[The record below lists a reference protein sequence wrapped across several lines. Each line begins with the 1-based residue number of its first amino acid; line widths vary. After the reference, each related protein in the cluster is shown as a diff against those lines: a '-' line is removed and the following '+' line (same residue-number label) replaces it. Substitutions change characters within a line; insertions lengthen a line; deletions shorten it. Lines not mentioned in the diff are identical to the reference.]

1 MRFGKYIRVTQCA
14 YERIYY
20 DSEYGQLKE
29 SLPRWEGLKNNKKKL
44 SDSKNLVDNFNKET
58 YVTSNSFLSNNIS
71 WITAEIKYQPIDYS
85 FKGPNYRP
93 YVEKIEEIFEKCS
106 QGNLYLKENDQLF
119 CDKENPDNSSSVLG
133 TFIYEVNKI
142 KNQIIEKY
150 EEMEES
156 LLVLKDYSEFY
167 SEQLNT
173 SINNFDLISQDLK
186 NYKSGHLDEVKHYV
200 KIAKGC
206 GYILVMI
213 YLCILSFISVCGC
226 LFLLAYS
233 YLTNQ
238 GNLDILMHIVWNSIK
253 FFSFSFFIY
262 GAMFGMLFNGLRDLI
277 NVNMFL
283 FGDNLIAEKTYLLP
297 QEKSK
302 EFLYFCLTEEKAEF
316 TDEIDSLASENL
328 DELYTNVGTLNNL
341 LNKDYNLKSH
351 FEDNY
356 EIKTLR
362 NRRLES
368 NDFSKEEE
376 DNDESESESDSASE
390 YDSESDNGENNN
402 ISLPFEAVI
411 SMIKEINDSFTD
423 FKKNNNIEETSYN
436 QESLLNSL
444 DCGFLKNDLNILY
457 NSLYDLSVES
467 RILCFL
473 SCFIAF
479 FGEILVNFYLLSMY
493 HYNKTEFRE
502 GNLDFT
508 SRRRIREIDRNA
520 DSNSQNEFM
529 DKSKPDN
536 MKKFN
541 KKLDLEFSS

>member
-20 DSEYGQLKE
+20 DSEYGQLKD
-29 SLPRWEGLKNNKKKL
+29 SLPRWEGLKNNKIKL
-44 SDSKNLVDNFNKET
+44 SDSKNLLDNFNKET
-58 YVTSNSFLSNNIS
+58 NVTSNSFLSNNITWTTS
-71 WITAEIKYQPIDYS
+71 GIINGIGYT
-85 FKGPNYRP
+85 FKGPNYWP
-93 YVEKIEEIFEKCS
+93 YVRAIEEIFKKCS
-106 QGNLYLKENDQLF
+106 QGNLYLKNNDQLF
-119 CDKENPDNSSSVLG
+119 CDKDNPDSTSSVLG
-133 TFIYEVNKI
+133 SFIYEVNKI
-142 KNQIIEKY
+142 KNKIIEKY

-156 LLVLKDYSEFY
+156 LLDLKDYSEFY

-277 NVNMFL
+277 NVNIFL

-297 QEKSK
+297 HEKSK

-316 TDEIDSLASENL
+316 TDEMDSLVSENL

-351 FEDNY
+351 FEDTY
-356 EIKTLR
+356 EIKTSR
-362 NRRLES
+362 NRRLEL
-368 NDFSKEEE
+368 DP
-376 DNDESESESDSASE
+376 DPSDSSIDE
-390 YDSESDNGENNN
+390 FDSDSDYSFESDNEDNNTT
-402 ISLPFEAVI
+402 SLPFETVI

-493 HYNKTEFRE
+493 HYNKTEFKE

>member
-1 MRFGKYIRVTQCA
+1 
-14 YERIYY
+14 
-20 DSEYGQLKE
+20 
-29 SLPRWEGLKNNKKKL
+29 
-44 SDSKNLVDNFNKET
+44 
-58 YVTSNSFLSNNIS
+58 
-71 WITAEIKYQPIDYS
+71 
-85 FKGPNYRP
+85 
-93 YVEKIEEIFEKCS
+93 
-106 QGNLYLKENDQLF
+106 
-119 CDKENPDNSSSVLG
+119 
-133 TFIYEVNKI
+133 
-142 KNQIIEKY
+142 
-150 EEMEES
+150 MEES

-277 NVNMFL
+277 NVNIFL

-297 QEKSK
+297 HEKSK

-316 TDEIDSLASENL
+316 TDEMDSLVSENL

-351 FEDNY
+351 FEDTY
-356 EIKTLR
+356 EIKTSR
-362 NRRLES
+362 NRRLEL
-368 NDFSKEEE
+368 NPDP
-376 DNDESESESDSASE
+376 SDSSIDE
-390 YDSESDNGENNN
+390 FDSDSDSDYSFESDNEDNNTT
-402 ISLPFEAVI
+402 SLPFETVI

-502 GNLDFT
+502 GSLEFT
-508 SRRRIREIDRNA
+508 SRRRISMQKERTDKRFSAMSE
-520 DSNSQNEFM
+520 SQR
-529 DKSKPDN
+529 
-536 MKKFN
+536 
-541 KKLDLEFSS
+541 L

>member
-20 DSEYGQLKE
+20 DSEYGQLKD
-29 SLPRWEGLKNNKKKL
+29 SLPRWEGLKNNKIKL
-44 SDSKNLVDNFNKET
+44 SDSKNLLDNFNKET
-58 YVTSNSFLSNNIS
+58 NVTSNSFLSNNITWTTS
-71 WITAEIKYQPIDYS
+71 GIINGIGYT
-85 FKGPNYRP
+85 FKGPNYWP
-93 YVEKIEEIFEKCS
+93 YVRAIEEIFEKCS

-119 CDKENPDNSSSVLG
+119 CDKENPDSASSVLG
-133 TFIYEVNKI
+133 KFIYEVNKI

-328 DELYTNVGTLNNL
+328 DELYTNIGTLNNL

-351 FEDNY
+351 FEDTY
-356 EIKTLR
+356 EIKTSR
-362 NRRLES
+362 NRRLEL
-368 NDFSKEEE
+368 NPDP
-376 DNDESESESDSASE
+376 SDSSIDE
-390 YDSESDNGENNN
+390 FDSDSDSDYSFESDNEDNNTT
-402 ISLPFEAVI
+402 SLPFETVI

-493 HYNKTEFRE
+493 HYNKTEFKE

>member
-20 DSEYGQLKE
+20 DSEYGQLKD
-29 SLPRWEGLKNNKKKL
+29 SLPRWEGLKNNKIKL

-71 WITAEIKYQPIDYS
+71 WTTAEIINGIGYT
-85 FKGPNYRP
+85 FKGPNYWP
-93 YVEKIEEIFEKCS
+93 YVRAIEEIFKKCS
-106 QGNLYLKENDQLF
+106 QGNLYLKNNDQLF
-119 CDKENPDNSSSVLG
+119 CDKDNPDSTSSVLG
-133 TFIYEVNKI
+133 SFIYEVNKI
-142 KNQIIEKY
+142 KNKIIEKY

-156 LLVLKDYSEFY
+156 LLDLKDYSEFY

-277 NVNMFL
+277 NVNIFL

-297 QEKSK
+297 HEKSK

-316 TDEIDSLASENL
+316 TDEMDSLVSENL

-351 FEDNY
+351 FEDTY
-356 EIKTLR
+356 EIKTSR
-362 NRRLES
+362 NRRLEL
-368 NDFSKEEE
+368 NPDP
-376 DNDESESESDSASE
+376 SDSSIDE
-390 YDSESDNGENNN
+390 FDSDSDYSFESDNEDNNTT
-402 ISLPFEAVI
+402 SLPFETVI

-502 GNLDFT
+502 GSLEFT

>member
-20 DSEYGQLKE
+20 DSEYGQLKD
-29 SLPRWEGLKNNKKKL
+29 SLPRWEGLKNNKIKL

-71 WITAEIKYQPIDYS
+71 WTTAEIINGIGYT
-85 FKGPNYRP
+85 FKGPNYWP
-93 YVEKIEEIFEKCS
+93 YVRAIEEIFKKCS
-106 QGNLYLKENDQLF
+106 QGNLYLKNNDQLF
-119 CDKENPDNSSSVLG
+119 CDKDNPDSTSSVLG
-133 TFIYEVNKI
+133 SFIYEVNKI
-142 KNQIIEKY
+142 KNKIIEKY

-156 LLVLKDYSEFY
+156 LLDLKDYSEFY

-277 NVNMFL
+277 NVNIFL

-297 QEKSK
+297 HEKSK

-316 TDEIDSLASENL
+316 TDEMDSLVSENL

-351 FEDNY
+351 FEDTY
-356 EIKTLR
+356 EIKTSR
-362 NRRLES
+362 NRRLEL
-368 NDFSKEEE
+368 NPDP
-376 DNDESESESDSASE
+376 SDSSIDE
-390 YDSESDNGENNN
+390 FDSDSDSDYSFESDNEDNNTT
-402 ISLPFEAVI
+402 SLPFETVI

-502 GNLDFT
+502 GSLEFT

>member
-20 DSEYGQLKE
+20 DSEYGQLKD
-29 SLPRWEGLKNNKKKL
+29 SLPRWEGLKNNKIKL
-44 SDSKNLVDNFNKET
+44 SDSKNLLDNFNKET
-58 YVTSNSFLSNNIS
+58 NVTSNSFLSNNITWTTS
-71 WITAEIKYQPIDYS
+71 GIINGIGYT
-85 FKGPNYRP
+85 FKGPNYWP
-93 YVEKIEEIFEKCS
+93 YVRAIEDIFKKCS
-106 QGNLYLKENDQLF
+106 QGNLYLKNNDQLF
-119 CDKENPDNSSSVLG
+119 CDKDNPDSTSSVLG
-133 TFIYEVNKI
+133 SFIYEVNKI
-142 KNQIIEKY
+142 KNKIIEKY

-156 LLVLKDYSEFY
+156 LLDLKDYSEFY

-277 NVNMFL
+277 NVNIFL

-297 QEKSK
+297 HEKSK

-316 TDEIDSLASENL
+316 TDEMDSLVSENL

-351 FEDNY
+351 FEDTY
-356 EIKTLR
+356 EIKTSR
-362 NRRLES
+362 NRRLEL
-368 NDFSKEEE
+368 DP
-376 DNDESESESDSASE
+376 DPSDSSIDE
-390 YDSESDNGENNN
+390 FDSDSDYSFESDNEDNNTT
-402 ISLPFEAVI
+402 SLPFETVI

-493 HYNKTEFRE
+493 HYNKTEFKE

>member
-44 SDSKNLVDNFNKET
+44 SDSKNLLDNFNKET
-58 YVTSNSFLSNNIS
+58 NVISNSFLSNNIS
-71 WITAEIKYQPIDYS
+71 WTTAEIINGIGYT
-85 FKGPNYRP
+85 FKGPNYWP
-93 YVEKIEEIFEKCS
+93 YVKAIEEIFKKCS
-106 QGNLYLKENDQLF
+106 QGNLYLKNNDQLF
-119 CDKENPDNSSSVLG
+119 CDKDNPDSTSSVLG
-133 TFIYEVNKI
+133 SFIYEVNKI
-142 KNQIIEKY
+142 KNKIIEKY

-156 LLVLKDYSEFY
+156 LLDLKDYSEFY

-277 NVNMFL
+277 NVNIFL

-297 QEKSK
+297 HKKSK

-316 TDEIDSLASENL
+316 TDEMDSLVSENL

-351 FEDNY
+351 FEDTY
-356 EIKTLR
+356 EIKTSR
-362 NRRLES
+362 NRRLEL
-368 NDFSKEEE
+368 NPDP
-376 DNDESESESDSASE
+376 SDSSIDE
-390 YDSESDNGENNN
+390 FDSDSDYSFESDNEDNNTT
-402 ISLPFEAVI
+402 SLPFETVI

>member
-20 DSEYGQLKE
+20 DSEYGQLKD
-29 SLPRWEGLKNNKKKL
+29 SLPRWEGLKNNKIKL

-71 WITAEIKYQPIDYS
+71 WTTAEIINGIGYT
-85 FKGPNYRP
+85 FKGPNYWP
-93 YVEKIEEIFEKCS
+93 YVRAIEEIFKKCS
-106 QGNLYLKENDQLF
+106 QGNLYLKNNDQLF
-119 CDKENPDNSSSVLG
+119 CDKDNPDSTSSVLG
-133 TFIYEVNKI
+133 SFIYEVNKI
-142 KNQIIEKY
+142 KNKIIEKY
-150 EEMEES
+150 EETEES
-156 LLVLKDYSEFY
+156 LLDLKDYSEFY

-277 NVNMFL
+277 NVNIFL

-297 QEKSK
+297 HEKSK

-316 TDEIDSLASENL
+316 TDEMDSLVSENL

-351 FEDNY
+351 FEDTY
-356 EIKTLR
+356 EIKTSR
-362 NRRLES
+362 NRRLEL
-368 NDFSKEEE
+368 NPDP
-376 DNDESESESDSASE
+376 SDSSIDE
-390 YDSESDNGENNN
+390 FDSDSDYSFESDNEDNNTT
-402 ISLPFEAVI
+402 SLPFETVI

-493 HYNKTEFRE
+493 HYNKTEFKE
-502 GNLDFT
+502 GNLEFT

>member
-20 DSEYGQLKE
+20 DSEYGQLKD
-29 SLPRWEGLKNNKKKL
+29 SLPRWEGLKNNKIKL
-44 SDSKNLVDNFNKET
+44 SDSKNLLDNFNKET
-58 YVTSNSFLSNNIS
+58 NVTSNSFLSNNITWTTS
-71 WITAEIKYQPIDYS
+71 GIINGIGYT
-85 FKGPNYRP
+85 FKGPNYWP
-93 YVEKIEEIFEKCS
+93 YVRAIEDIFKKCS
-106 QGNLYLKENDQLF
+106 QGNLYLKNNDQLF
-119 CDKENPDNSSSVLG
+119 CDKDNPDSTSSVLG
-133 TFIYEVNKI
+133 SFIYEVNKI
-142 KNQIIEKY
+142 KNKIIEKY

-156 LLVLKDYSEFY
+156 LLDLKDYSEFY

-297 QEKSK
+297 HEKSK

-316 TDEIDSLASENL
+316 TDEMDSLVSENL

-351 FEDNY
+351 FEDTY
-356 EIKTLR
+356 EIKTSR
-362 NRRLES
+362 NRRLEL
-368 NDFSKEEE
+368 DP
-376 DNDESESESDSASE
+376 DPSDSSIDE
-390 YDSESDNGENNN
+390 FDSDSDYSFESDNEDNNTT
-402 ISLPFEAVI
+402 SLPFETVI

-493 HYNKTEFRE
+493 HYNKTEFKE

>member
-20 DSEYGQLKE
+20 DSEYGQLKD
-29 SLPRWEGLKNNKKKL
+29 SLPRWEGLKNNKIKL
-44 SDSKNLVDNFNKET
+44 LDSKNLLDNFNKET
-58 YVTSNSFLSNNIS
+58 NVTSNSFLSNNITWTTS
-71 WITAEIKYQPIDYS
+71 GIINGIGYT
-85 FKGPNYRP
+85 FKGPNYWP
-93 YVEKIEEIFEKCS
+93 YVRAIEEIFKKCS
-106 QGNLYLKENDQLF
+106 QGNLYLKNNDQLF
-119 CDKENPDNSSSVLG
+119 CDKDNPDSTSSVLG
-133 TFIYEVNKI
+133 SFIYEVNKI
-142 KNQIIEKY
+142 KNKIIEKY

-156 LLVLKDYSEFY
+156 LLDLKDYSEFY

-277 NVNMFL
+277 NVNIFL

-297 QEKSK
+297 HEKSK

-316 TDEIDSLASENL
+316 TDEMDSLVSENL

-351 FEDNY
+351 FEDTY
-356 EIKTLR
+356 EIKTSR
-362 NRRLES
+362 NRRLEL
-368 NDFSKEEE
+368 NPDP
-376 DNDESESESDSASE
+376 SDSSIDE
-390 YDSESDNGENNN
+390 FDSDYSFESDNEDNNTT
-402 ISLPFEAVI
+402 SLPFETVI

-493 HYNKTEFRE
+493 HYNKTEFKE

>member
-14 YERIYY
+14 YERIHY
-20 DSEYGQLKE
+20 DSEYGQLKD
-29 SLPRWEGLKNNKKKL
+29 SLPRWEGLKNNKIKL
-44 SDSKNLVDNFNKET
+44 SDSKNLLDNFNKET
-58 YVTSNSFLSNNIS
+58 NVTSNSFLSNNITWTTS
-71 WITAEIKYQPIDYS
+71 GIINGIGYT
-85 FKGPNYRP
+85 FKGPNYWP
-93 YVEKIEEIFEKCS
+93 YVRAIEEIFEKCS

-119 CDKENPDNSSSVLG
+119 CDKENPDSASSVLG
-133 TFIYEVNKI
+133 KFIYEVNKI

-328 DELYTNVGTLNNL
+328 DELYTNIGTLNNL

-351 FEDNY
+351 FEDTY
-356 EIKTLR
+356 EIKTSR
-362 NRRLES
+362 NRRLEL
-368 NDFSKEEE
+368 NPDP
-376 DNDESESESDSASE
+376 SDSSIDE
-390 YDSESDNGENNN
+390 FDSDSDSDYSFESDNEDNNTT
-402 ISLPFEAVI
+402 SLPFETVI

-493 HYNKTEFRE
+493 HYNKTEFKE

>member
-20 DSEYGQLKE
+20 DSEYGQLKD
-29 SLPRWEGLKNNKKKL
+29 SLPRWEGLKNNKIKL

-71 WITAEIKYQPIDYS
+71 WTTAEIINGIGYT
-85 FKGPNYRP
+85 FKGPNYWP
-93 YVEKIEEIFEKCS
+93 YVRAIEEIFKKCS
-106 QGNLYLKENDQLF
+106 QGNLYLKNNDQLF
-119 CDKENPDNSSSVLG
+119 CDKDNPDSTSSVLG
-133 TFIYEVNKI
+133 SFIYEVNKI
-142 KNQIIEKY
+142 KNKIIEKY

-156 LLVLKDYSEFY
+156 LLDLKDYSEFY

-277 NVNMFL
+277 NVNIFL

-297 QEKSK
+297 HEKSK

-316 TDEIDSLASENL
+316 TDEMDSLVSENL

-351 FEDNY
+351 FEDTY
-356 EIKTLR
+356 EIKTSR
-362 NRRLES
+362 NRRLEL
-368 NDFSKEEE
+368 NPDP
-376 DNDESESESDSASE
+376 SDSSIDE
-390 YDSESDNGENNN
+390 FDSDSDYSFESDNEDNNTT
-402 ISLPFEAVI
+402 SLPFETVI

-493 HYNKTEFRE
+493 HYNKTEFKE
-502 GNLDFT
+502 GNLEFT

>member
-20 DSEYGQLKE
+20 DSEYGQLKD
-29 SLPRWEGLKNNKKKL
+29 SLPRWEGLKNNKIKL

-71 WITAEIKYQPIDYS
+71 WTTAEIINGIGFT
-85 FKGPNYRP
+85 FKGPNYWP
-93 YVEKIEEIFEKCS
+93 YVKAIEEIFKKCS
-106 QGNLYLKENDQLF
+106 QGNLYLKNNDQLF
-119 CDKENPDNSSSVLG
+119 CDKDNPDSTSSVLG
-133 TFIYEVNKI
+133 SFIYEVNKI
-142 KNQIIEKY
+142 KNKIIEKY

-277 NVNMFL
+277 NVNIFL

-297 QEKSK
+297 HEKSK

-316 TDEIDSLASENL
+316 TDEMDSLVSENL

-351 FEDNY
+351 FEDTY
-356 EIKTLR
+356 EIKTSR
-362 NRRLES
+362 NRRLEL
-368 NDFSKEEE
+368 DP
-376 DNDESESESDSASE
+376 DPSDSSIDE
-390 YDSESDNGENNN
+390 FDSDSDYSFESDNEDNNTT
-402 ISLPFEAVI
+402 SLPFETVI

-493 HYNKTEFRE
+493 HYNKTEFKE

>member
-20 DSEYGQLKE
+20 DSEYGQLKD
-29 SLPRWEGLKNNKKKL
+29 SLPRWEGLKNNKIKL
-44 SDSKNLVDNFNKET
+44 SDSKNLVDNFNNET

-71 WITAEIKYQPIDYS
+71 WTTAEIINGIGYT
-85 FKGPNYRP
+85 FKGPNYWP
-93 YVEKIEEIFEKCS
+93 YVRAIEEIFKKCS
-106 QGNLYLKENDQLF
+106 QGNLYLKNNDQLF
-119 CDKENPDNSSSVLG
+119 CDKDNPDSTSSVLG
-133 TFIYEVNKI
+133 SFIYEVNKI
-142 KNQIIEKY
+142 KNKIIEKY

-156 LLVLKDYSEFY
+156 LLDLKDYSEFY

-277 NVNMFL
+277 NVNIFL

-297 QEKSK
+297 HEKSK

-316 TDEIDSLASENL
+316 TDEMDSLVSENL

-351 FEDNY
+351 FEDTY
-356 EIKTLR
+356 EIKTSR
-362 NRRLES
+362 NRRLEL
-368 NDFSKEEE
+368 NPDP
-376 DNDESESESDSASE
+376 SDSSIDE
-390 YDSESDNGENNN
+390 FDSDSDSDYSFESDNEDNNTT
-402 ISLPFEAVI
+402 SLPFETVI

-502 GNLDFT
+502 GSLEFT

>member
-44 SDSKNLVDNFNKET
+44 LDSKNLLDNFNKET
-58 YVTSNSFLSNNIS
+58 NVTSNSFLSNNITWTTS
-71 WITAEIKYQPIDYS
+71 GIINGIGYT
-85 FKGPNYRP
+85 FKGPNYWP
-93 YVEKIEEIFEKCS
+93 YVRAIEDIFEKCS
-106 QGNLYLKENDQLF
+106 QGNLYLKNNDQLF
-119 CDKENPDNSSSVLG
+119 CDKDNPDSTSSVLG
-133 TFIYEVNKI
+133 SFIYEVNKI
-142 KNQIIEKY
+142 KNKIIEKY

-156 LLVLKDYSEFY
+156 LLDLKDYSEFY

-277 NVNMFL
+277 NVNIFL

-297 QEKSK
+297 HEKSK

-316 TDEIDSLASENL
+316 TDEMDSLVSENL

-351 FEDNY
+351 FEDTY
-356 EIKTLR
+356 EIKTSR
-362 NRRLES
+362 NRRLEL
-368 NDFSKEEE
+368 DP
-376 DNDESESESDSASE
+376 DPSDSSIDE
-390 YDSESDNGENNN
+390 FDSDSDYSFESDNEDNNTT
-402 ISLPFEAVI
+402 SLPFETVI

-493 HYNKTEFRE
+493 HYNKTEFKE

>member
-44 SDSKNLVDNFNKET
+44 SDSKNLLDNFNKET
-58 YVTSNSFLSNNIS
+58 NVTSNSFLSNNITWTTS
-71 WITAEIKYQPIDYS
+71 GIINGIGYT
-85 FKGPNYRP
+85 FKGPNYWP
-93 YVEKIEEIFEKCS
+93 YVRAIEEIFKKCS
-106 QGNLYLKENDQLF
+106 QGNLYLKNNDQLF
-119 CDKENPDNSSSVLG
+119 CDKDNPDSTSSVLG
-133 TFIYEVNKI
+133 SFIYEVNKI
-142 KNQIIEKY
+142 KNKIIEKY

-156 LLVLKDYSEFY
+156 LLDLKDYSEFY

-277 NVNMFL
+277 NVNIFL

-297 QEKSK
+297 HEKSK

-316 TDEIDSLASENL
+316 TDEMDSLVSENL

-351 FEDNY
+351 FEDTY
-356 EIKTLR
+356 EIKTSR
-362 NRRLES
+362 NRRLEL
-368 NDFSKEEE
+368 NPDP
-376 DNDESESESDSASE
+376 SDSSIDE
-390 YDSESDNGENNN
+390 FDSDSDSDYSFESDNEDNNTT
-402 ISLPFEAVI
+402 SLPFETVI

-502 GNLDFT
+502 GSLEFT